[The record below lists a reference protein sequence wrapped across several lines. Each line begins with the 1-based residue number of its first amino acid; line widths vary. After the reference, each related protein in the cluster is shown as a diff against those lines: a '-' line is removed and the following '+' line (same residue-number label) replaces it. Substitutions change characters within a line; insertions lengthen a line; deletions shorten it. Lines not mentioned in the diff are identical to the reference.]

1 MGEFVEIETLPEK
14 RIATLRLNRPPMNAI
29 SAGVV
34 RDLGEAA
41 ELLSNNEDIAAVVIW
56 GGPKIFAAGA
66 DIKEMPNR
74 DPGEVPRSITE
85 AFTGIAELT
94 QITISAVNGYA
105 LGGGCELALCTDF
118 RIAGDDAVFG
128 QPEVLLGIIPG
139 AGGTQRLPR
148 IIGITKA
155 KELMYTGRRVP
166 AAEALEIGL
175 ADEGLPSS
183 RSISQGIRASRN
195 LCQRPSLA
203 SQHQKGHRSRLRP
216 ADARSFGYRNHRVQ
230 RLLQNSRRQNR
241 HPKLHRKRPW
251 QSHLHRQIKPSS
263 REGTKAARNNQRS
276 ASSRLTVFLASSSCS
291 PEMSSS

>member
-175 ADEGLPSS
+175 ADEVCPAAEAYPRALELAETYAKGPASLRNIKRATDQGFDLPMREALAIETTESNAS
-183 RSISQGIRASRN
+183 FRTQDAKIGIQSFIE
-195 LCQRPSLA
+195 
-203 SQHQKGHRSRLRP
+203 KGP
-216 ADARSFGYRNHRVQ
+216 G
-230 RLLQNSRRQNR
+230 
-241 HPKLHRKRPW
+241 
-251 QSHLHRQIKPSS
+251 
-263 REGTKAARNNQRS
+263 KATFTGR
-276 ASSRLTVFLASSSCS
+276 
-291 PEMSSS
+291 